1 VPLQSVKSSAAGN
14 DEATVAL
21 SFPDDFPFNRR
32 SREPEAPMK
41 PQSQVQQPAAQA
53 EVSVQSASQQRAR
66 PAVPEG
72 ARAPAA
78 AMTQAMPMPKPSFGE
93 APVAPQ
99 QPMAPRAQVQAATNA
114 MAHAPAHTPVTSV
127 YPRANERRRSPR
139 QTLVAKAVVRS
150 EFNQNTVATG
160 FLSNISMLGVGFHTR
175 RPLQVGEKFQMRL
188 ELGPMRWATRLR
200 VVSCQPH
207 DSGTYDIGA
216 EFIGSD
222 LVDRVQRE
230 LAA

>member
-1 VPLQSVKSSAAGN
+1 
-14 DEATVAL
+14 VAL

-53 EVSVQSASQQRAR
+53 EAPSQARVR

-78 AMTQAMPMPKPSFGE
+78 AMTEAPIPMPKPSSGE
-93 APVAPQ
+93 VPLTPQ
-99 QPMAPRAQVQAATNA
+99 PIAPRAQAQAATNA
-114 MAHAPAHTPVTSV
+114 LAQAPAHTPVTSV
-127 YPRANERRRSPR
+127 YPRSNERRRSPR

>member
-1 VPLQSVKSSAAGN
+1 
-14 DEATVAL
+14 VAL

-41 PQSQVQQPAAQA
+41 PQSQVQQQPPSQHEAP
-53 EVSVQSASQQRAR
+53 SQQRAR

-78 AMTQAMPMPKPSFGE
+78 AMTQAPAPLPMPRPHSGD
-93 APVAPQ
+93 APVAA
-99 QPMAPRAQVQAATNA
+99 QPIAPRAQAQAATSA
-114 MAHAPAHTPVTSV
+114 LAHTPVTSV

>member
-1 VPLQSVKSSAAGN
+1 
-14 DEATVAL
+14 
-21 SFPDDFPFNRR
+21 
-32 SREPEAPMK
+32 MK
-41 PQSQVQQPAAQA
+41 PQSQVQHPAVRPEAQQAQA
-53 EVSVQSASQQRAR
+53 PVQPQRAR

-72 ARAPAA
+72 AAPAPA
-78 AMTQAMPMPKPSFGE
+78 TNELPLPPQMPSPAIAD
-93 APVAPQ
+93 APVDARSIVTRSAAP
-99 QPMAPRAQVQAATNA
+99 
-114 MAHAPAHTPVTSV
+114 APAHPPAADA
-127 YPRANERRRSPR
+127 YPRAHERRRSPR

-175 RPLQVGEKFQMRL
+175 RPLSVGEKFQMRL
-188 ELGPMRWATRLR
+188 ELGPMKWATRLR

-207 DSGTYDIGA
+207 DSGTYDVGA

>member
-1 VPLQSVKSSAAGN
+1 MN
-14 DEATVAL
+14 
-21 SFPDDFPFNRR
+21 
-32 SREPEAPMK
+32 
-41 PQSQVQQPAAQA
+41 PQDPSPSQNHAQA
-53 EVSVQSASQQRAR
+53 PRSR
-66 PAVPEG
+66 PAVPPG
-72 ARAPAA
+72 APASAA
-78 AMTQAMPMPKPSFGE
+78 AMTEMPMPTPVFADAPSPI
-93 APVAPQ
+93 AVAPQ
-99 QPMAPRAQVQAATNA
+99 
-114 MAHAPAHTPVTSV
+114 APAHSPVAAI

-175 RPLQVGEKFQMRL
+175 RPLSIGEKFQMRL
-188 ELGPMRWATRLR
+188 ELGPMKWATRLR

>member
-1 VPLQSVKSSAAGN
+1 VVKSPRAWN
-14 DEATVAL
+14 DEAAVAL

-32 SREPEAPMK
+32 PSGREAQMK
-41 PQSQVQQPAAQA
+41 PQEIPQEVPQPQHQAQDLTLEQPQVAR
-53 EVSVQSASQQRAR
+53 VR
-66 PAVPEG
+66 PAVPPG
-72 ARAPAA
+72 APTRDAPAA
-78 AMTQAMPMPKPSFGE
+78 AAAMAGTPMP
-93 APVAPQ
+93 APVYAEGPV
-99 QPMAPRAQVQAATNA
+99 PVNAKALAQST
-114 MAHAPAHTPVTSV
+114 APAPVNAI

-175 RPLQVGEKFQMRL
+175 RPLAVGEKFQMRL

-207 DSGTYDIGA
+207 DSGTYDVGA
-216 EFIGSD
+216 EFIGND
-222 LVDRVQRE
+222 LVDKVQRD

>member
-1 VPLQSVKSSAAGN
+1 
-14 DEATVAL
+14 
-21 SFPDDFPFNRR
+21 
-32 SREPEAPMK
+32 MK
-41 PQSQVQQPAAQA
+41 PQSQVQQPAQQPESPALGA
-53 EVSVQSASQQRAR
+53 AQQRTR

-78 AMTQAMPMPKPSFGE
+78 IMTQAPAPRPSFAE
-93 APVAPQ
+93 APVA
-99 QPMAPRAQVQAATNA
+99 QPIIAHQAAPQARDAAGA
-114 MAHAPAHTPVTSV
+114 MAHTPVTSV

>member
-1 VPLQSVKSSAAGN
+1 
-14 DEATVAL
+14 
-21 SFPDDFPFNRR
+21 
-32 SREPEAPMK
+32 MK
-41 PQSQVQQPAAQA
+41 PENQETQQPVDQFEPRA
-53 EVSVQSASQQRAR
+53 SSQQRVR

-78 AMTQAMPMPKPSFGE
+78 AITHAPVPQMPEPAFAN
-93 APVAPQ
+93 APVAQ
-99 QPMAPRAQVQAATNA
+99 HAATAPVASRAQ
-114 MAHAPAHTPVTSV
+114 
-127 YPRANERRRSPR
+127 ERRRSPR

-175 RPLQVGEKFQMRL
+175 RPLQIGEKFQMRL
-188 ELGPMRWATRLR
+188 ELGPMKWATRLR
-200 VVSCQPH
+200 VVACQPH
-207 DSGTYDIGA
+207 ESGTYDIGA

-222 LVDRVQRE
+222 LADRVQRE

>member
-1 VPLQSVKSSAAGN
+1 
-14 DEATVAL
+14 
-21 SFPDDFPFNRR
+21 
-32 SREPEAPMK
+32 MK
-41 PQSQVQQPAAQA
+41 PQDMAQGSQ
-53 EVSVQSASQQRAR
+53 EASRAR
-66 PAVPEG
+66 PAVPPG

-78 AMTQAMPMPKPSFGE
+78 AVTAIP
-93 APVAPQ
+93 APVP
-99 QPMAPRAQVQAATNA
+99 
-114 MAHAPAHTPVTSV
+114 APASVAAERAAPTGAV
-127 YPRANERRRSPR
+127 YPRAHERRRSPR

-175 RPLQVGEKFQMRL
+175 RPLSVGEKFQLRL
-188 ELGPMRWATRLR
+188 ELGPMKWATRLR

>member
-1 VPLQSVKSSAAGN
+1 
-14 DEATVAL
+14 VAL

-41 PQSQVQQPAAQA
+41 PQAQVQQPAIQPDIAPQAQPA
-53 EVSVQSASQQRAR
+53 PQQRTR

-72 ARAPAA
+72 ARPPAA
-78 AMTQAMPMPKPSFGE
+78 AMSQAPAPMPRPSFAD
-93 APVAPQ
+93 APVAA
-99 QPMAPRAQVQAATNA
+99 QPMAPRAQAATSA
-114 MAHAPAHTPVTSV
+114 LAHAPAHTPVTSV

-175 RPLQVGEKFQMRL
+175 RPLSVGEKFQMRL

>member
-1 VPLQSVKSSAAGN
+1 MDPQEKLEVSQ
-14 DEATVAL
+14 
-21 SFPDDFPFNRR
+21 
-32 SREPEAPMK
+32 EAPR
-41 PQSQVQQPAAQA
+41 V
-53 EVSVQSASQQRAR
+53 R
-66 PAVPEG
+66 PAVPPG

-78 AMTQAMPMPKPSFGE
+78 AATGAPAPAPVPLPVP
-93 APVAPQ
+93 APVASDRP
-99 QPMAPRAQVQAATNA
+99 APVGA
-114 MAHAPAHTPVTSV
+114 V
-127 YPRANERRRSPR
+127 YPRAHERRRSPR

-175 RPLQVGEKFQMRL
+175 RPLSVGEKFQLRL
-188 ELGPMRWATRLR
+188 ELGPMKWATRLR

-207 DSGTYDIGA
+207 DSGTYDVGA

>member
-1 VPLQSVKSSAAGN
+1 VVKSRRASN
-14 DEATVAL
+14 DEAAVAL

-32 SREPEAPMK
+32 PSGREAQMNSQETPPEQDPAQEPTTTAPR
-41 PQSQVQQPAAQA
+41 V
-53 EVSVQSASQQRAR
+53 R
-66 PAVPEG
+66 PAVPPGAPAQG
-72 ARAPAA
+72 ARAAAA
-78 AMTQAMPMPKPSFGE
+78 AMTGAAVPMP
-93 APVAPQ
+93 
-99 QPMAPRAQVQAATNA
+99 
-114 MAHAPAHTPVTSV
+114 TPVFAEGPVPVNAKTLALRLV
-127 YPRANERRRSPR
+127 QEPANPIYPRANERRRSPR

-175 RPLQVGEKFQMRL
+175 RPLAVGEKFQMRL

-207 DSGTYDIGA
+207 DSGTYDVGA
-216 EFIGSD
+216 EFIGND
-222 LVDRVQRE
+222 LVDKVERE

>member
-1 VPLQSVKSSAAGN
+1 
-14 DEATVAL
+14 
-21 SFPDDFPFNRR
+21 
-32 SREPEAPMK
+32 MK
-41 PQSQVQQPAAQA
+41 PQDQETQQP
-53 EVSVQSASQQRAR
+53 VVQPEPWASSPQRVR

-78 AMTQAMPMPKPSFGE
+78 AMTHAPLPQMPEPTFANAQLTQH
-93 APVAPQ
+93 APVAPVRV
-99 QPMAPRAQVQAATNA
+99 RAHENG
-114 MAHAPAHTPVTSV
+114 PVGSV
-127 YPRANERRRSPR
+127 YPRGQERRRSPR

-175 RPLQVGEKFQMRL
+175 RPLQIGEKFQMRL
-188 ELGPMRWATRLR
+188 ELGPMKWATRLR
-200 VVSCQPH
+200 VVACQPH
-207 DSGTYDIGA
+207 ESGTYDIGA

-222 LVDRVQRE
+222 LADRVQRE

>member
-1 VPLQSVKSSAAGN
+1 
-14 DEATVAL
+14 VAL

-41 PQSQVQQPAAQA
+41 PQSQVQQPAAHSEARAQVEPA
-53 EVSVQSASQQRAR
+53 PQQRTR

-78 AMTQAMPMPKPSFGE
+78 AITEAQAPIPMPRPSTGE
-93 APVAPQ
+93 VPVAA
-99 QPMAPRAQVQAATNA
+99 QPVAPRAQAQAATNA
-114 MAHAPAHTPVTSV
+114 MAQAPAHPPVTSA

-175 RPLQVGEKFQMRL
+175 RPLAVGEKFQMRL

>member
-1 VPLQSVKSSAAGN
+1 
-14 DEATVAL
+14 VAL

-41 PQSQVQQPAAQA
+41 PQSQVQQPAPQPEAQ
-53 EVSVQSASQQRAR
+53 VQPAPQQRAR

-78 AMTQAMPMPKPSFGE
+78 PMTQAPAPMPRPSFAD
-93 APVAPQ
+93 APLAA
-99 QPMAPRAQVQAATNA
+99 QPMAPRAQAQAASSA

-175 RPLQVGEKFQMRL
+175 RPLSVGEKFQMRL

>member
-1 VPLQSVKSSAAGN
+1 
-14 DEATVAL
+14 
-21 SFPDDFPFNRR
+21 
-32 SREPEAPMK
+32 MK

-53 EVSVQSASQQRAR
+53 EVPPQAQPAPQQRVR

-72 ARAPAA
+72 VRAPAA
-78 AMTQAMPMPKPSFGE
+78 AMTQAAAPIPMPRPSFGE
-93 APVAPQ
+93 APVAA
-99 QPMAPRAQVQAATNA
+99 QPIAPRAQAQAATTA
-114 MAHAPAHTPVTSV
+114 MAHTPVTSV

-175 RPLQVGEKFQMRL
+175 RPLSIGEKFQMRL

>member
-1 VPLQSVKSSAAGN
+1 
-14 DEATVAL
+14 
-21 SFPDDFPFNRR
+21 
-32 SREPEAPMK
+32 MK
-41 PQSQVQQPAAQA
+41 PQSQVQHPAVRPEAQQAQA
-53 EVSVQSASQQRAR
+53 PVQPQRAR
-66 PAVPEG
+66 PAVPGG
-72 ARAPAA
+72 AAPAPA
-78 AMTQAMPMPKPSFGE
+78 TNELPLPPQMPSPAIAD
-93 APVAPQ
+93 APVDARSTV
-99 QPMAPRAQVQAATNA
+99 ARSA
-114 MAHAPAHTPVTSV
+114 APAHPPVADA
-127 YPRANERRRSPR
+127 YPRAHERRRSPR

-175 RPLQVGEKFQMRL
+175 RPLSVGEKFQLRL
-188 ELGPMRWATRLR
+188 ELGPMKWATRLR

-207 DSGTYDIGA
+207 DSGTYDVGA

>member
-1 VPLQSVKSSAAGN
+1 
-14 DEATVAL
+14 
-21 SFPDDFPFNRR
+21 
-32 SREPEAPMK
+32 MK
-41 PQSQVQQPAAQA
+41 PQSQVQQPATQEEASSQAQPA
-53 EVSVQSASQQRAR
+53 PQQRIR

-78 AMTQAMPMPKPSFGE
+78 AMTQAPAPIPLPRPLVGE
-93 APVAPQ
+93 TPVAPQ
-99 QPMAPRAQVQAATNA
+99 PIAPRAQAQVATNA
-114 MAHAPAHTPVTSV
+114 MAQAPAQTPVMSV

-175 RPLQVGEKFQMRL
+175 RPLTVGEKFQMRL

>member
-1 VPLQSVKSSAAGN
+1 
-14 DEATVAL
+14 
-21 SFPDDFPFNRR
+21 
-32 SREPEAPMK
+32 MK
-41 PQSQVQQPAAQA
+41 PQDQETQQPVDQFESRA
-53 EVSVQSASQQRAR
+53 SSQQRVR

-78 AMTQAMPMPKPSFGE
+78 AMTQLPLPQIPEPTFAN
-93 APVAPQ
+93 APVTQQAAIAPA
-99 QPMAPRAQVQAATNA
+99 PGSAYYPRAQ
-114 MAHAPAHTPVTSV
+114 
-127 YPRANERRRSPR
+127 ERRRSPR

-175 RPLQVGEKFQMRL
+175 RPLQIGEKFQMRL
-188 ELGPMRWATRLR
+188 ELGPMKWATRLR
-200 VVSCQPH
+200 VVACQPH
-207 DSGTYDIGA
+207 ESGTYDIGA